1 MSAIPN
7 ITSIDSSSLQ
17 ALGQTPHGSAEIRAW
32 QQNLA
37 NALSILTNPSSSGSE
52 AESEDAKLNIVP
64 SGSALTPVELALA
77 MDKINQAKAATRTG
91 QQ

>member
-1 MSAIPN
+1 MSAIPS

-17 ALGQTPHGSAEIRAW
+17 ALGQIPHGAAEIRAW

-52 AESEDAKLNIVP
+52 QDSEDAKLNIVP

-77 MDKINQAKAATRTG
+77 MNKINQAKAATRTG